1 MSAAEALS
9 HNVVYL
15 HREDDNQDSFDTTT
29 GIIFIDN
36 EHRLKN
42 LNREA
47 EKICG
52 IDRAKAIGRRVEEVF
67 KHHGEKFLQIFHME
81 EYEDL
86 NSVNLKLKVKDQ
98 FIYAHIDTLRL
109 RGAIGEGSGLIV
121 IIQDLSAVR
130 AAIKQI
136 QITQMLMSLG
146 ELAAG
151 VAHHVRTPLTTISG
165 YLQVMLGR
173 LEDDRYTVGRDVLEM
188 MLEEVSCINNVVKEL
203 VLFAKPPVNKE
214 NNIDINRTVEEALLL
229 TFKQLGGE
237 NIAIDKQLAANLPAI
252 SVDSNLIKQA
262 IVNIMQNAI
271 EAMPGKGVLS
281 VRSWINSDLSML
293 VIGIADTG
301 PGVAP
306 EILPRVF
313 EPFYTTKLEHMG
325 LGLPVAHRIIGEHGG
340 FININPITNSTSSG
354 AHIHIYLPIIDER
367 HQRLRVVHQQ
377 ILNLQ

>member
-1 MSAAEALS
+1 MSAAEAFE
-9 HNVVYL
+9 NKIVYL
-15 HREDDNQDSFDTTT
+15 HREDDYHDSFETTT
-29 GIIFIDN
+29 GILFIDN
-36 EHRLKN
+36 ELRLKN

-52 IDRAKAIGRRVEEVF
+52 IHRPKAVGRRVEDVF
-67 KHHGEKFLQIFHME
+67 RHHGEKFLKVFYLD

-86 NSVNLKLKVKDQ
+86 NTINLKLKVQDQ
-98 FIYAHIDTLRL
+98 YIYAHIDTLRL
-109 RGAIGEGSGLIV
+109 RGTRGEPNGLIV

-188 MLEEVSCINNVVKEL
+188 MLDEVACINKVVKEL
-203 VLFAKPPVNKE
+203 VMFAKPPVNKE
-214 NNIDINRTVEEALLL
+214 ANIDINRTIEEALLL

-237 NIAIDKQLAANLPAI
+237 KIAIDKQLAANLPALT
-252 SVDSNLIKQA
+252 VDSNLIKQA
-262 IVNIMQNAI
+262 VVNIMQNAI
-271 EAMPGKGVLS
+271 EAMPNEGVLS
-281 VRSWINSDLSML
+281 VKSWINSELNML
-293 VIGIADTG
+293 VIAIGDTG
-301 PGVAP
+301 SGVAP

-325 LGLPVAHRIIGEHGG
+325 LGLPVAHRIVSEHGG
-340 FININPITNSTSSG
+340 FININAVSPTGIG
-354 AHIHIYLPIIDER
+354 AHIHIYLPIVDER
-367 HQRLRVVHQQ
+367 HRRLRVVHQQ
-377 ILNLQ
+377 VLNLQ

>member
-1 MSAAEALS
+1 MSAAEALE
-9 HNVVYL
+9 NKIVYL
-15 HREDDNQDSFDTTT
+15 HREDDYQDSFETTT
-29 GIIFIDN
+29 GILFIDN
-36 EHRLKN
+36 ELRLKN

-52 IDRAKAIGRRVEEVF
+52 INRAKAVGRRVEEVF
-67 KHHGEKFLQIFHME
+67 RHHGEKFLKVFYLD

-86 NSVNLKLKVKDQ
+86 NTINLKLKVQDQ
-98 FIYAHIDTLRL
+98 YIYAHIDTLRL
-109 RGAIGEGSGLIV
+109 RGAGGEPNGLIV

-188 MLEEVSCINNVVKEL
+188 MLDEVSCINKVVKEL
-203 VLFAKPPVNKE
+203 VMFAKPPVNKE
-214 NNIDINRTVEEALLL
+214 VNIDINRTIEEALLL

-237 NIAIDKQLAANLPAI
+237 KITIDKHLAANLPALT
-252 SVDSNLIKQA
+252 VDSNLIKQA
-262 IVNIMQNAI
+262 VVNIMQNAI
-271 EAMPGKGVLS
+271 EAMPNEGVLS
-281 VRSWINSDLSML
+281 VKSWINSELNML
-293 VIGIADTG
+293 VIAIGDTG
-301 PGVAP
+301 SGVAP

-325 LGLPVAHRIIGEHGG
+325 LGLPVAHRIISEHGG
-340 FININPITNSTSSG
+340 FININAVSSSGTG
-354 AHIHIYLPIIDER
+354 AHIHIYLPIVDER
-367 HQRLRVVHQQ
+367 HRRLRVVHQQ
-377 ILNLQ
+377 VLNLQ

>member
-1 MSAAEALS
+1 MSAAEALD
-9 HNVVYL
+9 NKIVYL
-15 HREDDNQDSFDTTT
+15 HREDEYQDSFETTT

-36 EHRLKN
+36 DFRLKN

-52 IDRAKAIGRRVEEVF
+52 IERAKSIGRKVDDVF
-67 KHHGEKFLQIFHME
+67 KHHGEKFLRVF
-81 EYEDL
+81 YLDDDEDL
-86 NSVNLKLKVKDQ
+86 NTVNLKVKVKDQ
-98 FIYAHIDTLRL
+98 YIYAHIDTLKL
-109 RGAIGEGSGLIV
+109 RGANGEANGCIV
-121 IIQDLSAVR
+121 VIQDLSAVR

-165 YLQVMLGR
+165 YLQVMLSR

-188 MLEEVSCINNVVKEL
+188 MLDEVSCINKVVKEL

-214 NNIDINRTVEEALLL
+214 NNVDINRTIEEALLL

-237 NIAIDKQLAANLPAI
+237 NIDINKQLAPNLPPLN
-252 SVDSNLIKQA
+252 VDSNLIKQA

-271 EAMPGKGVLS
+271 EAMPDRGVLT
-281 VRSWINSDLSML
+281 VKSWINSELSML
-293 VIGIADTG
+293 VIAISDTG
-301 PGVAP
+301 PGVPP

-325 LGLPVAHRIIGEHGG
+325 LGLPVAHRVIGEHGG
-340 FININPITNSTSSG
+340 FINVNPVKTGSNG

-367 HQRLRVVHQQ
+367 QRHLRVVHQQ

>member
-15 HREDDNQDSFDTTT
+15 HREDDSQDSFDTTT

-52 IDRAKAIGRRVEEVF
+52 IDRAKAIGRRVEDVF
-67 KHHGEKFLQIFHME
+67 KHHGEKFLQVFHME

-214 NNIDINRTVEEALLL
+214 NNIDINRTIEEALLL

-271 EAMPGKGVLS
+271 EAMPGEGVLS

-340 FININPITNSTSSG
+340 FININPVTNATSSG

>member
-1 MSAAEALS
+1 MSAAEALNS
-9 HNVVYL
+9 KIVYL
-15 HREDDNQDSFDTTT
+15 HHDDDYQDSIDTTT
-29 GIIFIDN
+29 GIILIDN
-36 EHRLKN
+36 ELRVKN

-52 IDRAKAIGRRVEEVF
+52 IDRSRSIGRRVDDVF
-67 KHHGEKFLQIFHME
+67 KHHGEKFLHAFHLDE
-81 EYEDL
+81 SEDL
-86 NSVNLKLKVKDQ
+86 MTTNLKLKVQDQ
-98 FIYAHIDTLRL
+98 FIYAHIDTLKL
-109 RGAIGEGSGLIV
+109 RGNAGQAAGLIV

-188 MLEEVSCINNVVKEL
+188 MLDEVSCINKVVKEL
-203 VLFAKPPVNKE
+203 VMFAKPPVNKE

-237 NIAIDKQLAANLPAI
+237 KIAIDKQLTPNLPPL

-262 IVNIMQNAI
+262 LVNVMQNAM
-271 EAMPGKGVLS
+271 EAMPEEGVLS
-281 VRSWINSDLSML
+281 VKTWSNSELNML
-293 VIGIADTG
+293 VIAVSDTG
-301 PGVAP
+301 GGVAP

-325 LGLPVAHRIIGEHGG
+325 LGLPIAHRIVGEHGG
-340 FININPITNSTSSG
+340 FININPVNPAGTG
-354 AHIHIYLPIIDER
+354 ACIHIYLPIIDER
-367 HQRLRVVHQQ
+367 HRHLRVVHQQ

>member
-1 MSAAEALS
+1 MSAAEALE
-9 HNVVYL
+9 NKIVYL
-15 HREDDNQDSFDTTT
+15 HREDDYQDSFETTT
-29 GIIFIDN
+29 GILFIDN
-36 EHRLKN
+36 ELRLKN

-52 IDRAKAIGRRVEEVF
+52 INRAKAVGRRVEEVF
-67 KHHGEKFLQIFHME
+67 RHHGEKFLKVFYLD

-86 NSVNLKLKVKDQ
+86 STINLKLKVQDQ
-98 FIYAHIDTLRL
+98 YIYAHIDTLRL
-109 RGAIGEGSGLIV
+109 RGTGREPNGLIV

-188 MLEEVSCINNVVKEL
+188 MLDEVSCINKVVKEL
-203 VLFAKPPVNKE
+203 VMFAKPPVNKE
-214 NNIDINRTVEEALLL
+214 VNIDINRTIEEALLL

-237 NIAIDKQLAANLPAI
+237 KIAIDKQLAANLPALT
-252 SVDSNLIKQA
+252 VDSNLIKQA
-262 IVNIMQNAI
+262 VVNIMQNAI
-271 EAMPGKGVLS
+271 EAMPNQGVLS
-281 VRSWINSDLSML
+281 VKSWINSELNML
-293 VIGIADTG
+293 VIAVGDTG
-301 PGVAP
+301 SGVAP

-325 LGLPVAHRIIGEHGG
+325 LGLPVAHRIISEHGG
-340 FININPITNSTSSG
+340 FININAVSSAGTG
-354 AHIHIYLPIIDER
+354 AHIHIYLPIVDER
-367 HQRLRVVHQQ
+367 HRRLRVVHQQ
-377 ILNLQ
+377 VLNLQ

>member
-1 MSAAEALS
+1 MSAAEALD
-9 HNVVYL
+9 NKIVYL
-15 HREDDNQDSFDTTT
+15 HREDDYQDSFDTTT

-36 EHRLKN
+36 DLKLKN

-52 IDRAKAIGRRVEEVF
+52 IDRARSIGRPVEEVF
-67 KHHGEKFLQIFHME
+67 RHHGEKFLQVFRMDD
-81 EYEDL
+81 YDDL
-86 NSVNLKLKVKDQ
+86 NTVNLKLKVKDQ

-109 RGAIGEGSGLIV
+109 RGSARETNGLIV

-165 YLQVMLGR
+165 YLQVMLNR
-173 LEDDRYTVGRDVLEM
+173 LEDDQYTVGRDVLEM
-188 MLEEVSCINNVVKEL
+188 MLDEVSCINNVVKDL

-214 NNIDINRTVEEALLL
+214 DNIDINRTIEEALLL

-237 NIAIDKQLAANLPAI
+237 KIDIDKQLAPNLPTLN
-252 SVDSNLIKQA
+252 VDSNLIKQA

-271 EAMPGKGVLS
+271 EAMPGEGVLS
-281 VRSWINSDLSML
+281 VKTWINSELSML
-293 VIGIADTG
+293 VIAISDTG
-301 PGVAP
+301 SGVSP

-340 FININPITNSTSSG
+340 FININPAVSGKSG
-354 AHIHIYLPIIDER
+354 ANIHIYLPIIDER
-367 HQRLRVVHQQ
+367 QRRLRVVHQQ

>member
-1 MSAAEALS
+1 MSAAEALDN
-9 HNVVYL
+9 NVVYL
-15 HREDDNQDSFDTTT
+15 PREDDCQDSFETTT

-36 EHRLKN
+36 ELKLKN

-52 IDRAKAIGRRVEEVF
+52 IDRSKSIGRRVDDVF
-67 KHHGEKFLQIFHME
+67 KHHGEKFLQVFHMD

-86 NSVNLKLKVKDQ
+86 HTANLKLKVKDQ
-98 FIYAHIDTLRL
+98 FVYVHIDTLRL
-109 RGAIGEGSGLIV
+109 RGAARETNGLIV

-173 LEDDRYTVGRDVLEM
+173 LEDDQYTVGRDVLEM
-188 MLEEVSCINNVVKEL
+188 MLDEVSCINNVVKDL

-214 NNIDINRTVEEALLL
+214 NSININRVIEEALLL

-237 NIAIDKQLAANLPAI
+237 QIDIDKQLAADLPLL

-281 VRSWINSDLSML
+281 VKSWINSELSML
-293 VIGIADTG
+293 VIAIGDTG
-301 PGVAP
+301 SGVSP
-306 EILPRVF
+306 EILSRVF

-325 LGLPVAHRIIGEHGG
+325 LGLPVAHRIISEHGG
-340 FININPITNSTSSG
+340 FININPLPAGNTG
-354 AHIHIYLPIIDER
+354 AQIHIYLPIVDER
-367 HQRLRVVHQQ
+367 HRRLRVVHQQ

>member
-1 MSAAEALS
+1 MSAAEALD
-9 HNVVYL
+9 NRIVYL
-15 HREDDNQDSFDTTT
+15 HKEDHQDSFDTTT
-29 GIIFIDN
+29 GILFIDN
-36 EHRLKN
+36 ELRLKN

-52 IDRAKAIGRRVEEVF
+52 IDRAKSVGRRTDEVF
-67 KHHGEKFLQIFHME
+67 RHHGEKFLRIFHLDE
-81 EYEDL
+81 LEDL
-86 NSVNLKLKVKDQ
+86 STTNIKLKVKEQ
-98 FIYAHIDTLRL
+98 YIYAHIDTLRL
-109 RGAIGEGSGLIV
+109 RGNAGEANGLIV

-188 MLEEVSCINNVVKEL
+188 MLDEVSCINKVVKEL
-203 VLFAKPPVNKE
+203 VMFAKPPVNKE
-214 NNIDINRTVEEALLL
+214 TNIDINRTIEEALLL

-237 NIAIDKQLAANLPAI
+237 KIAIDKQLAANLPTLN
-252 SVDSNLIKQA
+252 VDSNLIKQA
-262 IVNIMQNAI
+262 VVNIMQNAL
-271 EAMPGKGVLS
+271 EAMPGEGMLLVK
-281 VRSWINSDLSML
+281 SWINSELNML
-293 VIGIADTG
+293 VIAVSDTG

-313 EPFYTTKLEHMG
+313 EPFYTTKLENMG
-325 LGLPVAHRIIGEHGG
+325 LGLPVAHRIIAEHGG
-340 FININPITNSTSSG
+340 FININPVKTTTSG
-354 AHIHIYLPIIDER
+354 AHIHIYLPIVDER
-367 HQRLRVVHQQ
+367 QRRLRVVHQQ
-377 ILNLQ
+377 VLNLQ

>member
-15 HREDDNQDSFDTTT
+15 HREDDGQDSFDTTT
-29 GIIFIDN
+29 GIIFIDG
-36 EHRLKN
+36 EHRVKN

-52 IDRAKAIGRRVEEVF
+52 IDRAKSVGRRVEDVF

-98 FIYAHIDTLRL
+98 FIYAHIDALRL
-109 RGAIGEGSGLIV
+109 RGSIGEGSGLIV

-188 MLEEVSCINNVVKEL
+188 MLDEVSCINNVVKEL

-214 NNIDINRTVEEALLL
+214 NNIDINRTIEEALLL

-237 NIAIDKQLAANLPAI
+237 KIAIDKQLAANLPQV
-252 SVDSNLIKQA
+252 SVDSNLVKQA

-271 EAMPGKGVLS
+271 EAMPGEGVLS
-281 VRSWINSDLSML
+281 VRSWINSELSML

-301 PGVAP
+301 PGLAP

-340 FININPITNSTSSG
+340 FININPATTTAKSG
-354 AHIHIYLPIIDER
+354 ANIHIYLPIIDER

>member
-1 MSAAEALS
+1 MSAAEALNS
-9 HNVVYL
+9 KIVYL
-15 HREDDNQDSFDTTT
+15 HRDEDYQDAIDTST
-29 GIIFIDN
+29 GIIFLDN
-36 EHRLKN
+36 ELRVKN

-52 IDRAKAIGRRVEEVF
+52 VERARSIGRRVDDVF
-67 KHHGEKFLQIFHME
+67 KQHGDKFLQAFYLE

-86 NSVNLKLKVKDQ
+86 NTVNLKLKVQDQ
-98 FIYAHIDTLRL
+98 FSYVHIDTLKL
-109 RGAIGEGSGLIV
+109 RGNAGQANGLIV

-136 QITQMLMSLG
+136 QVTQMLMSLG

-173 LEDDRYTVGRDVLEM
+173 LEDDRYTVGKDVLEM
-188 MLEEVSCINNVVKEL
+188 LLDEVSSINRVVKEL

-214 NNIDINRTVEEALLL
+214 NNIDINRTIEEALLL

-237 NIAIDKQLAANLPAI
+237 KIDIDKQLASNLPVL

-262 IVNIMQNAI
+262 IVNVMQNAM
-271 EAMPGKGVLS
+271 EAMPGEGVLS
-281 VRSWINSDLSML
+281 VRTWINSELSML
-293 VIGIADTG
+293 VIAISDTG
-301 PGVAP
+301 LGVSP
-306 EILPRVF
+306 EILPKIF

-325 LGLPVAHRIIGEHGG
+325 LGLPIAHRIIGEHGG
-340 FININPITNSTSSG
+340 FININPDNPIGSG
-354 AHIHIYLPIIDER
+354 ACIHIYLPIIDER
-367 HQRLRVVHQQ
+367 HRHLRVVHQQ

>member
-1 MSAAEALS
+1 MSAAEALD
-9 HNVVYL
+9 NKIVYL
-15 HREDDNQDSFDTTT
+15 HREEEYQDSFETTT

-36 EHRLKN
+36 DFRLKN

-52 IDRAKAIGRRVEEVF
+52 IERAKSIGRKVDDAF
-67 KHHGEKFLQIFHME
+67 KHHGEKFLRVFHMGDN
-81 EYEDL
+81 EDL
-86 NSVNLKLKVKDQ
+86 NTVNLKVKVKDQ
-98 FIYAHIDTLRL
+98 YIYAHIDTLKL
-109 RGAIGEGSGLIV
+109 RGANGEANGCIV
-121 IIQDLSAVR
+121 VIQDLSAVR

-165 YLQVMLGR
+165 YLQVMLSR

-188 MLEEVSCINNVVKEL
+188 MLDEVSCINKVVKEL

-214 NNIDINRTVEEALLL
+214 NNVDINRTIEEALLL

-237 NIAIDKQLAANLPAI
+237 NIDIDKQLASNLPPLN
-252 SVDSNLIKQA
+252 VDSNLIKQA

-271 EAMPGKGVLS
+271 EAMPDQGVLS
-281 VRSWINSDLSML
+281 VKSWINSELSML
-293 VIGIADTG
+293 VIAISDTG
-301 PGVAP
+301 PGVPP

-325 LGLPVAHRIIGEHGG
+325 LGLPVAHRVIGEHGG
-340 FININPITNSTSSG
+340 FININPKNTAGTG
-354 AHIHIYLPIIDER
+354 AHIHVYLPIIDER
-367 HQRLRVVHQQ
+367 QRHLRVVHQQ

>member
-1 MSAAEALS
+1 MSAAEALD
-9 HNVVYL
+9 NKIVYL
-15 HREDDNQDSFDTTT
+15 HREDDYQDSFETTT
-29 GIIFIDN
+29 GIIFIDS
-36 EHRLKN
+36 ELRLKN

-52 IDRAKAIGRRVEEVF
+52 VDRGKSVGRRVEEVF
-67 KHHGEKFLQIFHME
+67 RHHGEKFLQVFYLD

-86 NSVNLKLKVKDQ
+86 STVNLKLKVKDQ

-109 RGAIGEGSGLIV
+109 RGTAGEANGLIV

-188 MLEEVSCINNVVKEL
+188 MLDEVSCINKVVKEL

-214 NNIDINRTVEEALLL
+214 ADIDINRTIEEALLL
-229 TFKQLGGE
+229 TFKELGGE
-237 NIAIDKQLAANLPAI
+237 KIAIDKQLAPNLPALN
-252 SVDSNLIKQA
+252 VDSNLIKQA

-271 EAMPGKGVLS
+271 EAMPGEGVLS
-281 VRSWINSDLSML
+281 VKSWINSELSML
-293 VIGIADTG
+293 VIAIGDTG
-301 PGVAP
+301 PGVVP

-340 FININPITNSTSSG
+340 FININPVNTAGTG
-354 AHIHIYLPIIDER
+354 AHIHIYLPIVDER
-367 HQRLRVVHQQ
+367 HRRLRVVHQQ

>member
-1 MSAAEALS
+1 MSAAEALE
-9 HNVVYL
+9 NKVVYL
-15 HREDDNQDSFDTTT
+15 HRDDDYQDSFETTI
-29 GIIFIDN
+29 GILFIDN
-36 EHRLKN
+36 ELRLKN

-52 IDRAKAIGRRVEEVF
+52 VDRAKSIGRKVDEIF
-67 KHHGEKFLQIFHME
+67 KHHGEKFLQVFHMAEHE
-81 EYEDL
+81 EL
-86 NSVNLKLKVKDQ
+86 NTINLKLKVRDQ
-98 FIYAHIDTLRL
+98 FIYSHIDTLKL
-109 RGAIGEGSGLIV
+109 RDAAGEATGLVV

-165 YLQVMLGR
+165 YLQVMLSR

-188 MLEEVSCINNVVKEL
+188 MLDEVSCINKVVKEL

-214 NNIDINRTVEEALLL
+214 NNIDINRTIEEALLL

-237 NIAIDKQLAANLPAI
+237 KITIDKQLAPNLPAI
-252 SVDSNLIKQA
+252 NVDSNLIKQA

-271 EAMPGKGVLS
+271 EAMPGDGILS
-281 VRSWINSDLSML
+281 VKSWINSELNMV
-293 VIGIADTG
+293 VIAIGDSG

-325 LGLPVAHRIIGEHGG
+325 LGLPIAHRIVGEHGG
-340 FININPITNSTSSG
+340 FINIAPVNTAISG
-354 AHIHIYLPIIDER
+354 AQIHIYLPIIDER
-367 HQRLRVVHQQ
+367 HRHLRVIHQQ

>member
-1 MSAAEALS
+1 MSAAEALE
-9 HNVVYL
+9 NKIVYL
-15 HREDDNQDSFDTTT
+15 HREDDCQDSFDTTT

-36 EHRLKN
+36 ELRLKN

-52 IDRAKAIGRRVEEVF
+52 IDRVKSIGRRVEDVF
-67 KHHGEKFLQIFHME
+67 KHHGEKFLQIFYMD

-86 NSVNLKLKVKDQ
+86 NTVNLKLKVKDQ
-98 FIYAHIDTLRL
+98 YIYAHIDTLRL
-109 RGAIGEGSGLIV
+109 RGAAREANGLIV

-165 YLQVMLGR
+165 YLQVMLNR
-173 LEDDRYTVGRDVLEM
+173 LEDDQYTVGRDVLEM
-188 MLEEVSCINNVVKEL
+188 MLEEVSCINNVVKDL

-214 NNIDINRTVEEALLL
+214 NNIDINRTIEEALLL

-237 NIAIDKQLAANLPAI
+237 KIDIDKKLAPNLPPL

-271 EAMPGKGVLS
+271 EAMPGDGVLS
-281 VRSWINSDLSML
+281 VKSWINSELSML
-293 VIGIADTG
+293 VIAISDTG
-301 PGVAP
+301 SGVPP
-306 EILPRVF
+306 EILSRVF

-325 LGLPVAHRIIGEHGG
+325 LGLPVAHRIISEHGG
-340 FININPITNSTSSG
+340 FININPINTAESG

-367 HQRLRVVHQQ
+367 HRRLRVVHQQ

>member
-1 MSAAEALS
+1 MSAAEALE
-9 HNVVYL
+9 NKIVYL
-15 HREDDNQDSFDTTT
+15 HREDDYQDSFETTT
-29 GIIFIDN
+29 GILFIDN
-36 EHRLKN
+36 ELRLKN

-52 IDRAKAIGRRVEEVF
+52 INRAKAVGRRVEEVF
-67 KHHGEKFLQIFHME
+67 RHHGEKFLKVFYLD

-86 NSVNLKLKVKDQ
+86 NTINLKLKVQDQ
-98 FIYAHIDTLRL
+98 YIYAHIDTLRL
-109 RGAIGEGSGLIV
+109 RGAGGEPNGLIV

-188 MLEEVSCINNVVKEL
+188 MLDEVSCINKVVKEL
-203 VLFAKPPVNKE
+203 VMFAKPPVNKE
-214 NNIDINRTVEEALLL
+214 VNIDINRTIEEALLL

-237 NIAIDKQLAANLPAI
+237 KIAIDKQLAANLPALT
-252 SVDSNLIKQA
+252 VDSNLIKQA
-262 IVNIMQNAI
+262 VVNIMQNAI
-271 EAMPGKGVLS
+271 EAMPNEGVLS
-281 VRSWINSDLSML
+281 VKSWINSELNML
-293 VIGIADTG
+293 VIAIGDTG
-301 PGVAP
+301 SGVAP

-325 LGLPVAHRIIGEHGG
+325 LGLPVAHRIISEHGG
-340 FININPITNSTSSG
+340 FININAVSSAGTG
-354 AHIHIYLPIIDER
+354 AHIHIYLPIVDER
-367 HQRLRVVHQQ
+367 HRRLRVVHQQ
-377 ILNLQ
+377 VLNLQ

>member
-1 MSAAEALS
+1 MSAAEAL
-9 HNVVYL
+9 NNKIVYL
-15 HREDDNQDSFDTTT
+15 NREDDCHDCFDTTT

-36 EHRLKN
+36 DLRLKN

-52 IDRAKAIGRRVEEVF
+52 IERAKSIGRRADDVF
-67 KHHGEKFLQIFHME
+67 KHHGEKFLQVFHME
-81 EYEDL
+81 EHEDL
-86 NSVNLKLKVKDQ
+86 NTVNLQLKVKDQ
-98 FIYAHIDTLRL
+98 FTYVHIDTLRL
-109 RGAIGEGSGLIV
+109 RGPARETSGLIV

-165 YLQVMLGR
+165 YLQVMLSR
-173 LEDDRYTVGRDVLEM
+173 LEDDQYTVGRDVLEM
-188 MLEEVSCINNVVKEL
+188 MLEEVSCINNVVKDL

-214 NNIDINRTVEEALLL
+214 NNVDINRSIEEALLL

-237 NIAIDKQLAANLPAI
+237 KIDINKQLAPDLPMLT
-252 SVDSNLIKQA
+252 VDSNLIKQA

-271 EAMPGKGVLS
+271 EAMPGEGVLS
-281 VRSWINSDLSML
+281 VKSWINSELSML
-293 VIGIADTG
+293 VIAISDTG
-301 PGVAP
+301 PGVSP
-306 EILPRVF
+306 EIMPRVF

-325 LGLPVAHRIIGEHGG
+325 LGLPVAHRIISEHGG
-340 FININPITNSTSSG
+340 FINFAPQHLGNSG
-354 AHIHIYLPIIDER
+354 AHIHIYLPIVDER
-367 HQRLRVVHQQ
+367 NRRLRVVHQQ

>member
-1 MSAAEALS
+1 MSAAEAINS
-9 HNVVYL
+9 KVVYL
-15 HREDDNQDSFDTTT
+15 HHDDDYQESIDTTT
-29 GIIFIDN
+29 GIIFIDS
-36 EHRLKN
+36 EFRVKN

-52 IDRAKAIGRRVEEVF
+52 IERSRSIGRRVDDVF
-67 KHHGEKFLQIFHME
+67 KHHGEKFLQAFHLD

-86 NSVNLKLKVKDQ
+86 NTTNLKLKVQDQ
-98 FIYAHIDTLRL
+98 FIYAHIDTLKL
-109 RGAIGEGSGLIV
+109 RGSAGQANGLIV

-173 LEDDRYTVGRDVLEM
+173 LEDDRYTVGREVLEM
-188 MLEEVSCINNVVKEL
+188 MLDEVSCINKVVKEL

-214 NNIDINRTVEEALLL
+214 NNIDINRTIEEALLL
-229 TFKQLGGE
+229 TFKQLDGE
-237 NIAIDKQLAANLPAI
+237 KIDIDKQLAPNLPALN
-252 SVDSNLIKQA
+252 VDSNLIKQA
-262 IVNIMQNAI
+262 LVNVMQNAM
-271 EAMPGKGVLS
+271 EAMPGEGVLS
-281 VRSWINSDLSML
+281 VKSWINSELNML
-293 VIGIADTG
+293 VIAIGDTG
-301 PGVAP
+301 SGVAP

-325 LGLPVAHRIIGEHGG
+325 LGLPIAHRIVSEHGG
-340 FININPITNSTSSG
+340 FININPVNPAGSG
-354 AHIHIYLPIIDER
+354 VYIHIYLPIIDER
-367 HQRLRVVHQQ
+367 HRHLRVVHQQ

>member
-1 MSAAEALS
+1 
-9 HNVVYL
+9 
-15 HREDDNQDSFDTTT
+15 
-29 GIIFIDN
+29 
-36 EHRLKN
+36 
-42 LNREA
+42 
-47 EKICG
+47 
-52 IDRAKAIGRRVEEVF
+52 
-67 KHHGEKFLQIFHME
+67 ME

-214 NNIDINRTVEEALLL
+214 NNIDINRTIEEALLL

-271 EAMPGKGVLS
+271 EAMPGEGVLS

-340 FININPITNSTSSG
+340 FININPVTNATSSG

>member
-1 MSAAEALS
+1 MSAAEALD
-9 HNVVYL
+9 NKIVYL
-15 HREDDNQDSFDTTT
+15 HREDEYQDSFETTT

-36 EHRLKN
+36 DFRLKN

-52 IDRAKAIGRRVEEVF
+52 IERGKSIGRKVDDVF
-67 KHHGEKFLQIFHME
+67 RHHGEKFLRIF
-81 EYEDL
+81 YLDDDEDL
-86 NSVNLKLKVKDQ
+86 NTVNLKVKVKDQ
-98 FIYAHIDTLRL
+98 YIYAHIDTLKL
-109 RGAIGEGSGLIV
+109 RGAKGEANGCIV
-121 IIQDLSAVR
+121 VIQDLSAVR

-165 YLQVMLGR
+165 YLQVMLSR

-188 MLEEVSCINNVVKEL
+188 MLDEVSCINKVVKEL

-214 NNIDINRTVEEALLL
+214 NNVDINRTIEEALLL

-237 NIAIDKQLAANLPAI
+237 NIDINKQLAPNLPPLN
-252 SVDSNLIKQA
+252 VDSNLIKQA

-271 EAMPGKGVLS
+271 EAMPDRGVLS
-281 VRSWINSDLSML
+281 VKSWINSELSML
-293 VIGIADTG
+293 VIAISDTG
-301 PGVAP
+301 PGVPP
-306 EILPRVF
+306 EILPRIF

-325 LGLPVAHRIIGEHGG
+325 LGLPVAHRVIGEHGG
-340 FININPITNSTSSG
+340 FINVNPVKTGSTG

-367 HQRLRVVHQQ
+367 QRHLRVVHQQ